1 MKISGVIFALI
12 FFLILIRFEIVMFL
26 TSMTLL
32 IIFLAVS
39 LAYYYLT
46 EFVLIAI
53 HEEFFSDTKEKPS
66 DEYWK
71 RVKARFNNSMNG
83 HSDGGTGNLPW
94 YIYIPILLVAVYFY
108 AFYFKLHM
116 NYADVI
122 LDYVRNF

>member
-12 FFLILIRFEIVMFL
+12 FFLVLIDFEIVKFL
-26 TSMTLL
+26 SSTTLM
-32 IIFLAVS
+32 IIFIAGS
-39 LAYYYLT
+39 AAYYYLT

-83 HSDGGTGNLPW
+83 HGDGGTGNLPW
-94 YIYIPILLVAVYFY
+94 YISIPYLIVAVYFY
-108 AFYFKLHM
+108 FISIKVYLT
-116 NYADVI
+116 YADVI
-122 LDYVRNF
+122 DDYLTNL

>member
-1 MKISGVIFALI
+1 
-12 FFLILIRFEIVMFL
+12 MFL